1 MMGPIETLGW
11 MVGAIIKFVLT
22 PTLMMVRG
30 ATWWMTILVT
40 SIGAAI
46 GVLIFFHFGKW
57 VFKVWGKW
65 VIRKDKKRKAFTPA
79 RRRWVRFQKRFGL
92 WGLLAISGLIS
103 VPIASILAAKYHS
116 KDPRMPWLLVFAFV
130 VWSFIL
136 TTLSLLLGETNPPQ

>member
-40 SIGAAI
+40 SIG
-46 GVLIFFHFGKW
+46 
-57 VFKVWGKW
+57 
-65 VIRKDKKRKAFTPA
+65 
-79 RRRWVRFQKRFGL
+79 GL